1 MHCVYLRYR
10 PAHCLIISS
19 LPGKAGWVGAV
30 TTFTLLETNPGSS
43 VRTEQQLQLTAPWPL
58 IFLTLPASSQFTTI
72 THAQM
77 EARTRG
83 PSASPSQISRSTGA
97 PYTPPM
103 EARSV
108 LVQEVKNSHLG
119 GENETTHHI
128 PCGLSSPPFSILLS
142 NTTILHHHPRGHK
155 STPVSS
161 IVSP

>member
-1 MHCVYLRYR
+1 M
-10 PAHCLIISS
+10 
-19 LPGKAGWVGAV
+19 GTV
-30 TTFTLLETNPGSS
+30 TTFTLLRTNPGSS
-43 VRTEQQLQLTAPWPL
+43 VGTGQVQCSQHPAPWPL
-58 IFLTLPASSQFTTI
+58 IFLDTTI
-72 THAQM
+72 LISFLSTISTHVQM
-77 EARTRG
+77 EAQTRG
-83 PSASPSQISRSTGA
+83 PWLA
-97 PYTPPM
+97 PLKLVGRRGLHIPHRK

-161 IVSP
+161 IVPP